1 MVYDGIRN
9 RLLIGCVEDVAQV
22 VQMYNLKR
30 KCGVRDMCG
39 VFSMLGLVI
48 CLSDMGVYQVMSGL
62 RKVDTKGVDSGVVK
76 NF

>member
-1 MVYDGIRN
+1 MRLERGRRGEIVVYDGIRD

-39 VFSMLGLVI
+39 V
-48 CLSDMGVYQVMSGL
+48 
-62 RKVDTKGVDSGVVK
+62 
-76 NF
+76 